1 MPDIFDRAAELEQRQ
16 RDQALTA
23 ALNRPK
29 EPPRQD
35 ENGRY
40 CISCGIQ
47 IPAARLA
54 IVPSAVRCVSCQQE
68 HE

>member
-16 RDQALTA
+16 RDQALKH
-23 ALNRPK
+23 ALNRPT
-29 EPPRQD
+29 ETPRQD
-35 ENGRY
+35 ETGRY

-47 IPAARLA
+47 IPSARLNA
-54 IVPSAVRCVSCQQE
+54 VPHAVRCISCQQE